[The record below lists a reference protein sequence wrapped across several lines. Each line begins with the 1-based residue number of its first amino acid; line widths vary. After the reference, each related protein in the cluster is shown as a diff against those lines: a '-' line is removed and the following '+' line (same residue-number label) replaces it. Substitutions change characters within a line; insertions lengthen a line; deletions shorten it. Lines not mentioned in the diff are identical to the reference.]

1 MLSVAAFVL
10 QDTESS
16 EGRSKL
22 PGGFPV
28 VLLHDMVDSAQVGD
42 VVEVTGVIQQQTLGA
57 IPNGTWNHLMHDY
70 TAMLSSI
77 LVVPNKLFKS

>member
-1 MLSVAAFVL
+1 MAKKPFHV

-42 VVEVTGVIQQQTLGA
+42 VVEVTGVIRQQALGPL
-57 IPNGTWNHLMHDY
+57 PNGAWHVFLPT
-70 TAMLSSI
+70 
-77 LVVPNKLFKS
+77 